1 MTTLNTLR
9 IAAQKVHEE
18 VCDLHY
24 DHSMMRDGI
33 CDTCADDYHEAQIM
47 ARPVKASTKNEI
59 MVAAHRINT
68 DSEARKQILALIP
81 AKTQKA
87 GA

>member
-1 MTTLNTLR
+1 MTALNTLR

-47 ARPVKASTKNEI
+47 ARPAG
-59 MVAAHRINT
+59 R
-68 DSEARKQILALIP
+68 
-81 AKTQKA
+81 KA
-87 GA
+87 GI